1 MAGKIKKVIDRII
14 KERAKGN
21 TILKSTTRTKI
32 ILKGIVPEKFSESSP
47 DDPEVLAKLKDIGRE
62 LGVDLNI
69 YDI

>member
-1 MAGKIKKVIDRII
+1 MAGKIKKVIDQII

-21 TILKSTTRTKI
+21 IILTSTTRTKI
-32 ILKGIVPEKFSESSP
+32 ILKGIVPEKFSERSP

-62 LGVDLNI
+62 LGVDLNV

>member
-1 MAGKIKKVIDRII
+1 MAGKIKKVIDQII

-21 TILKSTTRTKI
+21 IILTSTTRTKI

>member
-1 MAGKIKKVIDRII
+1 MAGKIKKVIDQII

-21 TILKSTTRTKI
+21 IILTSTTRTKI

-47 DDPEVLAKLKDIGRE
+47 DDPEVLAKLKDIGKE
-62 LGVDLNI
+62 LGVDLNV